1 MRLIEDSLIAER
13 ERERERLKKLTLFLT
28 FNKHTQKHIKNKKNK
43 KRENTTRKQ

>member
-1 MRLIEDSLIAER
+1 MRLIEDSLIA